1 MDKKHAISVAGLAL
15 AAVLALAL
23 AGSGTG
29 RLHGWTEENLPN
41 PAGGAEAS
49 PEAEAARQALRTYFM
64 DRYSEAAC
72 SAVYADLTHDGVEE
86 LLVLEIENSRAGEPV
101 TLHGDPVSADEFT
114 RAQVTVLRAEEDGAV
129 LPVYTFVCGA
139 EHSLWGELYLKKT
152 EGADHLL
159 WYAPYTAAGRSDFQL
174 ALFSLDQEGA
184 PLDRVRR
191 QIAFPVDGG
200 APRAGDAGEAEIAAF
215 IEQAEMLL
223 EDAEP
228 VIVYDVVHDPAA
240 GTDGPRRFAYL
251 DALFTTY

>member
-1 MDKKHAISVAGLAL
+1 MDKKHAISVIGLVL
-15 AAVLALAL
+15 AVVLALAL
-23 AGSGTG
+23 ARSGTG
-29 RLHGWTEENLPN
+29 RLIGWTEENLPN
-41 PAGGAEAS
+41 PTSGAEAA

-72 SAVYADLTHDGVEE
+72 SAIYTDLTHDGVEE

-101 TLHGDPVSADEFT
+101 MLHGDPVSADEFT
-114 RAQVTVLRAEEDGAV
+114 RARVTVLRAEEDGEV

-159 WYAPYTAAGRSDFQL
+159 WYAPYTAAGRADFQL
-174 ALFSLDQEGA
+174 SVFSLDRDGA
-184 PLDRVRR
+184 RLEHVKR
-191 QIAFPVDGG
+191 QIVFPVDGG
-200 APRAGDAGEAEIAAF
+200 TPREGDAEEAEISAF
-215 IEQAEMLL
+215 LEQAEMLM

-228 VIVYDVVHDPAA
+228 VIVYDMIHDPAT
-240 GTDGPRRFAYL
+240 GIDGPRRFAYL